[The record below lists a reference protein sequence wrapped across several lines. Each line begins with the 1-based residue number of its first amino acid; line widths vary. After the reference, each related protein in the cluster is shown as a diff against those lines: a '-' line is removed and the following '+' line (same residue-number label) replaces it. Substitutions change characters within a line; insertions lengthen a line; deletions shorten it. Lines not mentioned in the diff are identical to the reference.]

1 MMRSG
6 GMAWG
11 LSIALSL
18 CAVASAAPATSGD
31 IQPDEFRS
39 RRGALRKSLD
49 GVMVLFGQREGLDVV
64 FHFRQEPNFY
74 YLTGWTEPGAIL
86 LVTPAEETLFLP
98 HHDEHAERFLGKRSS
113 AEDANVHQATGF
125 DRVLGVEKFET
136 ELDGALS
143 RFAKFYAL
151 SSGPDRVKLQA
162 RYAFREISDAAPPI
176 TKLRVKKSDAELAAI
191 QRATDVT
198 IDAHRATW
206 KRIEPGMYEHQ
217 LSAVLMSVYLDRG
230 CEGVAYDPIV
240 GSGPNGAVLHYFSGG
255 RRMDRGEVV
264 LMDSAAECGG
274 YASDITRTIPVGG
287 KFSKRQR
294 ELYQIVLGA
303 QKAAIAAIKP
313 GIRMGGEENSVTK
326 VAKDYLNSHGKDTHG
341 EPLGKYFTH
350 GLGHPVGLQVHDPNV
365 DGPLEAGMVVT
376 VEPGLYIPEE
386 GIGIRIE
393 DVVLVTEHG
402 AKVLSAALPKE
413 PDEIEA
419 ALAK

>member
-1 MMRSG
+1 M
-6 GMAWG
+6 
-11 LSIALSL
+11 
-18 CAVASAAPATSGD
+18 
-31 IQPDEFRS
+31 
-39 RRGALRKSLD
+39 RKSLD
-49 GVMVLFGQREGLDVV
+49 GVMVLFGQREGSDVV
-64 FHFRQEPNFY
+64 FHFQQEPNFY
-74 YLTGWTEPGAIL
+74 YLSGWMEPGAIL
-86 LVTPAEETLFLP
+86 LITPAEETLFLP

-113 AEDANVHQATGF
+113 AEDQNVHEVTGF
-125 DRVLGVEKFET
+125 DRVMPVEKFES
-136 ELDGALS
+136 ELDQALG

-151 SSGPDRVKLQA
+151 VGGSDRAKLQA
-162 RYAFREISDAAPPI
+162 RYAFREIADAAPPI
-176 TKLRVKKSDAELAAI
+176 AKLRVKKSTAELAAI
-191 QRATDVT
+191 QHATDVT
-198 IDAHRATW
+198 IEAHRAVW

-217 LSAVLMSVYLDRG
+217 LSAVLMSIYLDRG

-240 GSGPNGAVLHYFSGG
+240 GSGPNGAVLHYFSGA

-264 LMDSAAECGG
+264 VMDSAAECGG

-287 KFSKRQR
+287 KFTKRQR

-313 GIRMGGEENSVTK
+313 GIRMGGEDNSVTR

-386 GIGIRIE
+386 GIGIRVE
-393 DVVLVTEHG
+393 DVVLVTENG
-402 AKVLSAALPKE
+402 AQVLSAALPKE